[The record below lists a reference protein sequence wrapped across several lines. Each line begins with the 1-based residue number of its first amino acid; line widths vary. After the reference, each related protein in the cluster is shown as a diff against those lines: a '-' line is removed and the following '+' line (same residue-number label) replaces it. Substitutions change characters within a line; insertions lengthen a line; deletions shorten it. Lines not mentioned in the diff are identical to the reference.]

1 MKKLT
6 GIVAISF
13 MAGML
18 CFGLGERVADEV
30 WASKT
35 AHAAASTFS
44 TENCNDLEVMYKR
57 LWGIVLKYD
66 VRKILQ
72 ILRVEHCQ

>member
-35 AHAAASTFS
+35 AHAAAAP
-44 TENCNDLEVMYKR
+44 
-57 LWGIVLKYD
+57 
-66 VRKILQ
+66 
-72 ILRVEHCQ
+72 

>member
-13 MAGML
+13 MVGML

-30 WASKT
+30 WDSKT
-35 AHAAASTFS
+35 AHAAAAP
-44 TENCNDLEVMYKR
+44 
-57 LWGIVLKYD
+57 
-66 VRKILQ
+66 
-72 ILRVEHCQ
+72 

>member
-30 WASKT
+30 WACKT
-35 AHAAASTFS
+35 AHAAAITFS
-44 TENCNDLEVMYKR
+44 SEKLY
-57 LWGIVLKYD
+57 
-66 VRKILQ
+66 
-72 ILRVEHCQ
+72 